1 MERRRANERSPLMRR
16 QAGLLL
22 HPTSLPGRW
31 GNGDLGAEAYNF
43 VNFLV
48 AAGCSIWQVL
58 PLGPTNGGS
67 PYQCFSAH
75 AGNPQL
81 ISVDKLRE
89 WGWLDRDPRPGVDNR
104 LDLVRYAHALFRQRN
119 NPNEVME
126 FARFKQDNSAWLDD
140 FALYST
146 LKTVFKQAAWTE
158 WPGPLR
164 DRDPEAIAQAHR
176 EHGMAVEDV
185 RFEQFVF
192 FRQWHALKAYAH
204 QHGITLFGDLPIF
217 VAHDSADVW
226 AQRRYFR
233 LDAQGHPTV
242 VAGVP
247 PDYFSV
253 TGQRWGNP
261 HYNWEVMAEDGFS
274 WWLQRME
281 TQIDLFDLVRV
292 DHFRGFE
299 SYWEVPAAEET
310 AINGRWVKA
319 PGDALFEALHRRF
332 DPLPVVAEDLGI
344 ITEEVEA
351 LRRKWA
357 LPGMKVLQFAFD
369 GGPANPYLPHNHER
383 NYVVYTGTHDNNT
396 TLGWYAELS
405 PGQRDYV
412 LEYLGHPE
420 EPMPW
425 PLIRAAYQSVA
436 CMAVVPMQDVLALGA
451 EHRMNTP
458 GTETGN
464 WQWRFTWAQVAPDLA
479 ARLRRLAEIYGR
491 LNPR

>member
-1 MERRRANERSPLMRR
+1 MERRRASEHSPLLRR
-16 QAGLLL
+16 HAGLLL

-43 VNFLV
+43 VNFMA
-48 AAGCSIWQVL
+48 AAGFSIWQLL

-81 ISVDKLRE
+81 ISADKLRE
-89 WGWLDRDPRPGVDNR
+89 WRWLDSDPRPDVDAR
-104 LDLVRYAHALFRQRN
+104 LDLVRQAHALFKKRN
-119 NPNEVME
+119 SPEEVME
-126 FARFKQDNSAWLDD
+126 FARFKQTNVAWLDD
-140 FALYST
+140 FALYSA
-146 LKTVFKQAAWTE
+146 LKAAFGQAAWTE
-158 WPGPLR
+158 WPAPLR
-164 DRDPEAIAQAHR
+164 DRDPAAIEEAHR
-176 EHGMAVEDV
+176 KYAAAVEDV

-192 FRQWHALKAYAH
+192 FRQWHTLKAYAH
-204 QHGITLFGDLPIF
+204 QHGITLFGDMPIF

-226 AQRRYFR
+226 AQRQYFQ
-233 LDAQGHPTV
+233 LDPQGHPTV

-247 PDYFSV
+247 PDYFSA

-261 HYNWEVMAEDGFS
+261 HYDWDAMAANGFA

-281 TQIDLFDLVRV
+281 SQIDLFDLVRV

-299 SYWEVPAAEET
+299 SYWEVPASEET
-310 AINGRWVKA
+310 AIKGRWVEA

-344 ITEEVEA
+344 ITDEVEA

-357 LPGMKVLQFAFD
+357 LPGMKILQFAFD
-369 GGPANPYLPHNHER
+369 GGPANPYLPHYHEQ
-383 NYVVYTGTHDNNT
+383 NCVVYTGTHDNDT
-396 TLGWYAELS
+396 TLGWYSDLDEA
-405 PGQRDYV
+405 QRDYV
-412 LEYLGHPE
+412 MEYLGRPG

-425 PLIRAAYQSVA
+425 PLITAAYASVA
-436 CMAVVPMQDVLALGA
+436 RMAVVPMQDILALDS

-458 GTETGN
+458 GTENGN
-464 WQWRFTWAQVAPDLA
+464 WQWRFSWDQIPPTLA
-479 ARLRRLAEIYGR
+479 GRLRRMAEIYGR
-491 LNPR
+491 LNT